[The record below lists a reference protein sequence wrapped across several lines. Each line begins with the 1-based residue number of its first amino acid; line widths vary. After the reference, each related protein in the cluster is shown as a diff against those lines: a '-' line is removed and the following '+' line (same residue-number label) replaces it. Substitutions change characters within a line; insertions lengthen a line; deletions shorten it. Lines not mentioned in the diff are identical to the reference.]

1 VNAIWLKAGIPA
13 VTLLLA
19 VCCAPI
25 AMADAGESTAPA
37 AGTPTVPSAS
47 ASTQASTGPTS
58 AHPQASSSSAGT
70 SGVTRKP
77 DTEAGVAPS
86 PPTGSAG
93 QRTLPRQ

>member
-13 VTLLLA
+13 VALLLA

-25 AMADAGESTAPA
+25 AMADAGESTPPA

-47 ASTQASTGPTS
+47 APTQASTGPAST
-58 AHPQASSSSAGT
+58 HPQTSSSAGT

-77 DTEAGVAPS
+77 DAEAGVAS
-86 PPTGSAG
+86 GTPTGSAG
-93 QRTLPRQ
+93 QRTPR